1 MSKHQVPRSPR
12 DEISGMLYFPRLCD
26 KVRLHSEGKLE
37 KDYIENLGGGMDLW
51 ACQFLGVD
59 YSDLRDQILTGVT
72 DEETLTWAKEN
83 GTSRDDNELA
93 WWNQYMQTRG
103 FHDDMTERLAFRKQ
117 EAGWQ
122 NNITILTF
130 FDFIDFDEGR
140 V

>member
-1 MSKHQVPRSPR
+1 MSTHEIPRSPR
-12 DEISGMLYFPRLCD
+12 DEIAGMLYFPRLCD
-26 KVRLHSEGKLE
+26 KVRLHSEGKLAE
-37 KDYIENLGGGMDLW
+37 DYIANLGGAMDLW

-59 YSDLRDQILTGVT
+59 YSDLREQILTGVT
-72 DEETLTWAKEN
+72 DEEALTWAKEN
-83 GTSRDDNELA
+83 GTPRDENELA

-103 FHDDMTERLAFRKQ
+103 FRDDMTERLAFRKE

-122 NNITILTF
+122 DNITILTF